1 MSVNKS
7 INTRPVTNTLTNFVH
22 TYSHV
27 HESMLSTKQRIPL
40 PHPPTPPPKKKK
52 KKKKE
57 SKKRRYE
64 YNQTDIICAHSH
76 CTVRLAV
83 TLTSWVP
90 MPLRAVQT
98 YTPLSSHLA
107 ITLYVRGDNSLC
119 TSVPLA
125 RLTSLTVGVG
135 RPSPAVQSNVT
146 LWVSC
151 TTSLPWLPFS
161 VIETWLG
168 GSEM

>member
-1 MSVNKS
+1 M
-7 INTRPVTNTLTNFVH
+7 LTNFVH
-22 TYSHV
+22 TDSHA
-27 HESMLSTKQRIPL
+27 HQSMRLTKQRIPPP
-40 PHPPTPPPKKKK
+40 PHPN
-52 KKKKE
+52 E
-57 SKKRRYE
+57 RKKRRHK
-64 YNQTDIICAHSH
+64 YNQTDIIYAHSH

-161 VIETWLG
+161 VREIWLG
-168 GSEM
+168 GSET

>member
-1 MSVNKS
+1 M
-7 INTRPVTNTLTNFVH
+7 LTNFVH
-22 TYSHV
+22 TYSHA
-27 HESMLSTKQRIPL
+27 HQSMRLTKQRI
-40 PHPPTPPPKKKK
+40 HPPPPTMKG
-52 KKKKE
+52 
-57 SKKRRYE
+57 KKRRFK
-64 YNQTDIICAHSH
+64 YNQTDTISAHSH

-98 YTPLSSHLA
+98 YTPLSSHFA

-135 RPSPAVQSNVT
+135 RPSPAVQLNVT

-161 VIETWLG
+161 DTETWLG
-168 GSEM
+168 GSEMKTRT

>member
-1 MSVNKS
+1 M
-7 INTRPVTNTLTNFVH
+7 LTNFVH
-22 TYSHV
+22 TYSHA
-27 HESMLSTKQRIPL
+27 HQSMRLTKQRIP
-40 PHPPTPPPKKKK
+40 PPSTPPPPPN
-52 KKKKE
+52 E
-57 SKKRRYE
+57 TKKRRYK
-64 YNQTDIICAHSH
+64 YNQTDTICAHSH

-119 TSVPLA
+119 TAVPLA

-135 RPSPAVQSNVT
+135 RPLPAAQSNVT

-161 VIETWLG
+161 VREIWLG
-168 GSEM
+168 GSET

>member
-1 MSVNKS
+1 MSVNRR
-7 INTRPVTNTLTNFVH
+7 INTRPLTNKPSSQTSYTL

-27 HESMLSTKQRIPL
+27 HESMRSTKQR
-40 PHPPTPPPKKKK
+40 TPPPPPPNN
-52 KKKKE
+52 E
-57 SKKRRYE
+57 RKKRTFK

-107 ITLYVRGDNSLC
+107 STLYVRGDNSLC

-135 RPSPAVQSNVT
+135 RQHSQTSRSGFMHHLVALVTVQCERDLARLV
-146 LWVSC
+146 
-151 TTSLPWLPFS
+151 
-161 VIETWLG
+161 
-168 GSEM
+168 

>member
-1 MSVNKS
+1 MTANKS
-7 INTRPVTNTLTNFVH
+7 IPPPSLDKQTRPQTPYTITATLRSPCAQPNNA
-22 TYSHV
+22 
-27 HESMLSTKQRIPL
+27 PP
-40 PHPPTPPPKKKK
+40 PHPTPPPHPRN
-52 KKKKE
+52 E
-57 SKKRRYE
+57 RKKRRYN
-64 YNQTDIICAHSH
+64 YNQTDIISAHSH

-135 RPSPAVQSNVT
+135 RPSPAAQSNVT
-146 LWVSC
+146 LWVSW
-151 TTSLPWLPFS
+151 TTTLPCLPFS
-161 VIETWLG
+161 VREIWLG
-168 GSEM
+168 GSET